1 MFFFKSKM
9 YCNINQK
16 LAKQFILHS
25 AEAYSEP
32 FQTLEVTFSN
42 VVDNSLEVTIFEK
55 TPS

>member
-1 MFFFKSKM
+1 MFFFKSKI

-16 LAKQFILHS
+16 LAKQFTLHS